1 MSTLNSILKEVP
13 IPEMLHVQQIF
24 KRESISDIKR
34 ELLFQIQRKSIRNLI
49 KTGQKIAVAV
59 GSREIANETVIV
71 STLINELKKYG
82 AKPFIVPAMGSHGGA
97 TAEGQARILDSLG
110 INRSTAGATIVSSME
125 TVRIGST
132 NSGLSVFL
140 DREAYSSDGIVL
152 VNRVKHHTSFSGP
165 LESGLC
171 KMMAIGLGNQRGA
184 ETCHNMGFPSMSENI
199 SSIADIVLQKVNIL
213 FGVAIIENAYHE
225 TAYIEILK
233 HKEIKEQEPEL
244 LRNAKRLAAK
254 LFFNKL
260 DVLIIDEAGKNI
272 SGTGFDLK
280 LVGRSGKNTGE
291 AGDIQFPDITRIAVL
306 DLTEESH
313 GNSNGI
319 GMADFITKRYFNK
332 IDFSQTY
339 PNSITTTDPARAK
352 IPMVLDSDK
361 LAIKAAIKTC
371 NLKSL
376 ETVRLVRIKNT
387 LSLDDILA
395 SPAALKSVTEP
406 DRIKVIGE
414 GFKFK
419 FDSRAN
425 IKDL

>member
-1 MSTLNSILKEVP
+1 
-13 IPEMLHVQQIF
+13 
-24 KRESISDIKR
+24 
-34 ELLFQIQRKSIRNLI
+34 
-49 KTGQKIAVAV
+49 
-59 GSREIANETVIV
+59 
-71 STLINELKKYG
+71 
-82 AKPFIVPAMGSHGGA
+82 
-97 TAEGQARILDSLG
+97 
-110 INRSTAGATIVSSME
+110 
-125 TVRIGST
+125 
-132 NSGLSVFL
+132 
-140 DREAYSSDGIVL
+140 
-152 VNRVKHHTSFSGP
+152 
-165 LESGLC
+165 
-171 KMMAIGLGNQRGA
+171 
-184 ETCHNMGFPSMSENI
+184 
-199 SSIADIVLQKVNIL
+199 VLQKVNIL

-225 TAYIEILK
+225 TAHIEILK
-233 HKEIKEQEPEL
+233 HKEIKKQEPEL
-244 LRNAKRLAAK
+244 LRNAKTLAAR

-291 AGDIQFPDITRIAVL
+291 AGDIQVPDITRIAVL

-352 IPMVLDSDK
+352 LPMVLDSDK

-376 ETVRLVRIKNT
+376 ENVRLVRIKNT

-406 DRIKVIGE
+406 LRIKVIGE